1 MKKINIFLGAI
12 LLSIW
17 SVILFFGKHI
27 GLSMLLFAIPIT
39 YYIVTLLE
47 KNNKIKNNNSKFL
60 IIPIIILASTYFIFN
75 NSFFNLLNLLVI
87 PILLIIMILSLTTTK
102 LIVKTLLERILDIV
116 IEPFAY
122 IGETMTELKKSISGK
137 FNIKQEKTKDKKANN
152 IIKGLCITIPLV
164 IIIIAI
170 LASADSVFN
179 NMITNIINSFFNLFN
194 NVDLMGIFIRV
205 ILIVCVFIYLSSFFY
220 IITRYDEYFIDD
232 EVKEENKSVDST
244 TFKMILTSLNVIY
257 LVFCII
263 QINSLFMQ
271 KTNINYADYARQGF
285 FQLMAVSVINL
296 IVILVTKKY
305 ADKTNKYINI
315 MCIIMVIF
323 TFIIIL
329 SSAVRMHFYEQ
340 AYGYTFLRLLVYC
353 VLFAETILLIP
364 TVLYIINKQ
373 KHLLKTYFTI
383 LIIVY
388 IGMNFINFDAIIA
401 NRNIERYIETGKID
415 LEYLEEET
423 GTDAILELIQILDIE
438 NVDEQT
444 KTEVQLY
451 IKDVYDELA
460 KHKMDFRDLNISKIL
475 AKKAIEGIK

>member
-1 MKKINIFLGAI
+1 MKKTNIFLGAF

-17 SVILFFGKHI
+17 SVILFFGKQI

-47 KNNKIKNNNSKFL
+47 KTNKIKNKNSRLL

-75 NSFFNLLNLLVI
+75 NSFFNLLNLAVI
-87 PILLIIMILSLTTTK
+87 PTLLIIMILNLTTTK
-102 LIVKTLLERILDIV
+102 LNPKILLERILDII

-122 IGETMTELKKSISGK
+122 IGETMTELKNSISKK
-137 FNIKQEKTKDKKANN
+137 FNIKQEKTKDKKLNN
-152 IIKGLCITIPLV
+152 IIKGLCITVPLV

-170 LASADSVFN
+170 LASADSVFSN
-179 NMITNIINSFFNLFN
+179 IVTNIINSFFNLFN
-194 NVDLMGIFIRV
+194 NVDLMGIIAR
-205 ILIVCVFIYLSSFFY
+205 IIIIVCVFIYLSSFFY
-220 IITRYDEYFIDD
+220 IITRCDEYFIED
-232 EVKEENKSVDST
+232 EANIENKSVEST

-285 FQLMAVSVINL
+285 FQLMVVSVINL
-296 IVILVTKKY
+296 IVILITKKY
-305 ADKTNKYINI
+305 VIKTNKYINF
-315 MCIIMVIF
+315 MCIIMVVF

-364 TVLYIINKQ
+364 TVLYILNKQ
-373 KHLLKTYFTI
+373 KHLLGTYFTI
-383 LIIVY
+383 LILVY

-401 NRNIERYIETGKID
+401 NKNIERYIETGKID
-415 LEYLEEET
+415 LEYLEKET
-423 GTDAILELIQILDIE
+423 GTDAIPAFIQLLGIE
-438 NVDEQT
+438 NVDEQI

-451 IKDVYDELA
+451 INNFYNDLSNEKT
-460 KHKMDFRDLNISKIL
+460 DFRDLNMSKIL

>member
-47 KNNKIKNNNSKFL
+47 KTNKIKNKNSRFL
-60 IIPIIILASTYFIFN
+60 IIPIIILASMYFIFN

-87 PILLIIMILSLTTTK
+87 PILLIIMILNLTTTK
-102 LIVKTLLERILDIV
+102 LIPKTLLERILDIV

-122 IGETMTELKKSISGK
+122 IGETMTELRNSLAGK
-137 FNIKQEKTKDKKANN
+137 FNIKQEKTKDKKSNN
-152 IIKGLCITIPLV
+152 IIKGLCITVPLV

-170 LASADSVFN
+170 LASADSVFS
-179 NMITNIINSFFNLFN
+179 NMITSIINSFFNLFN

-244 TFKMILTSLNVIY
+244 TFKMVLTSLNVIY

-271 KTNINYADYARQGF
+271 KTNINYAEYARQGF
-285 FQLMAVSVINL
+285 FQLMFVSVINL

-305 ADKTNKYINI
+305 ATKNNKYLNF

-323 TFIIIL
+323 TFIIII

-373 KHLLKTYFTI
+373 KHLLRTYFTI

-423 GTDAILELIQILDIE
+423 GTDAIPELIQILDIE

-444 KTEVQLY
+444 KSETIRYINEVYENLS
-451 IKDVYDELA
+451 IE
-460 KHKMDFRDLNISKIL
+460 KMDFRDLNISKLL
-475 AKKAIEGIK
+475 ARKIIEGIK